1 MKIAR
6 IDHLN
11 LTVADIDRTCEF
23 YQRVLGLERVSWGKG
38 RAALR
43 FGDQKINLDPA
54 DEAKP
59 EMAKRQ
65 PAHLCFVSEAPLP
78 EVIAHLDRVG
88 VPIAMGPGPRSG
100 ATGTIESV
108 YINDPDG
115 NSIEIATY

>member
-11 LTVADIDRTCEF
+11 LSVADIDRTCEF
-23 YQRVLGLERVSWGKG
+23 YGRVLGLERISWGTG

-43 FGDQKINLDPA
+43 FGEQKINLDPL
-54 DEAKP
+54 DRQKP
-59 EMAKRQ
+59 QERRQ
-65 PAHLCFVSEAPLP
+65 PAHLCFVSEAPIA
-78 EVIAHLDRVG
+78 EVIAQLEREG

>member
-1 MKIAR
+1 MQIAR

-11 LTVADIDRTCEF
+11 LTVSDIDRTCEF

-38 RAALR
+38 RAALK
-43 FGDQKINLDPA
+43 FGEQKINLDPL
-54 DEAKP
+54 DMEKP
-59 EMAKRQ
+59 EGGRRQ
-65 PAHLCFVSEAPLP
+65 PAHLCFVSEAPLG

-88 VPIAMGPGPRSG
+88 VPIAMGPGPRNG

>member
-11 LTVADIDRTCEF
+11 LSVADIDRTCEF

-43 FGDQKINLDPA
+43 FGEQKINLDPLDA
-54 DEAKP
+54 EGP
-59 EMAKRQ
+59 EGKRL
-65 PAHLCFVSEAPLP
+65 PAHLCFVSEATLD
-78 EVIAHLDRVG
+78 EVVAHLDAVG

>member
-6 IDHLN
+6 LDHLN
-11 LTVADIDRTCEF
+11 LTVADIGRTCEF
-23 YQRVLGLERVSWGKG
+23 YGRVLGMETVSWGKG

-54 DEAKP
+54 DPAKP

-65 PAHLCFVSEAPLP
+65 PAHLCFVSQAPLD
-78 EVIAHLDRVG
+78 EVVAHLDRVG
-88 VPIAMGPGPRSG
+88 VPIAMGPGPRAG
-100 ATGTIESV
+100 AVGTIESV
-108 YINDPDG
+108 YISDPDG

>member
-11 LTVADIDRTCEF
+11 LTVADIPRTCEF
-23 YQRVLGLERVSWGKG
+23 YERVLGMQTVSWGKG

-43 FGDQKINLDPA
+43 FGEQKINLDPA
-54 DEAKP
+54 DSAAP
-59 EMAKRQ
+59 EQSKRL
-65 PAHLCFVSEAPLP
+65 PAHLCFVSEAPME
-78 EVIAHLDRVG
+78 EVIAHLDREG